1 MNASFE
7 DWLACQ
13 RMYNVTPSVVDA
25 PRVFD
30 GVVKVRFL
38 AQVPAGSDSPRE
50 LYDED
55 KVLAA
60 GFVDEDETVE
70 LLLVKDTYR
79 AEPCLVLVRSAPSY
93 FDNDDSF
100 ALEVEVYD
108 VAAGQAALVE
118 RVRQACTEDS
128 FEELSE
134 DERDENVAATLSA
147 TRTSSA
153 ASTGSS
159 PNASFGG
166 TSRRPSRPFSPL
178 RDDRPWWKRLF
189 S

>member
-25 PRVFD
+25 PRVFE

-55 KVLAA
+55 NVLAA

-108 VAAGQAALVE
+108 VAVGQATLVE

-128 FEELSE
+128 FEDLSE
-134 DERDENVAATLSA
+134 ETRDEEERDKGVAAAL
-147 TRTSSA
+147 RTPSS
-153 ASTGSS
+153 SGSS
-159 PNASFGG
+159 HAPFGG
-166 TSRRPSRPFSPL
+166 ASRRPARPFSPL